1 VSETH
6 LPPDEPGTEGEPGE
20 PGTEGEP
27 GEPEP
32 EGGDED
38 ETDADE

>member
-1 VSETH
+1 VSEHESETT
-6 LPPDEPGTEGEPGE
+6 LPPDDPGE

-27 GEPEP
+27 GEPE
-32 EGGDED
+32 GGDED